1 MKTVFGAFFR
11 AVTWV
16 LMIIL
21 LFFVLSGLYQRT
33 IGKDPNA
40 GLFGIG
46 YATVVSGSMK
56 PMLNEGDF
64 LVYQRQPADRYEVN
78 DVVIYVRDGGSANEK
93 LISHRVVSIDGN
105 TVIVKGDANEIADD
119 PIVKDQIVG
128 RMVFYIPKLGAA
140 AAFLRTP
147 AGYVCLCAVIVL
159 LIVLNVLTIRKEKK
173 ERVEMQAG

>member
-33 IGKDPNA
+33 IGKDPNS
-40 GLFGIG
+40 GILGIG

-64 LVYQRQPADRYEVN
+64 LVYQRQPSDRYEVN
-78 DVVIYVRDGGSANEK
+78 DVIIYVKDGGTENEK
-93 LISHRVVSIDGN
+93 LVSHRVISIDGE
-105 TVIVKGDANEIADD
+105 TVII
-119 PIVKDQIVG
+119 KDQIVG
-128 RMVFYIPKLGAA
+128 RMVFYVPKLGKAA
-140 AAFLRTP
+140 EFLKTP
-147 AGYVCLCAVIVL
+147 VGYACTCGVIIVL
-159 LIVLNVLTIRKEKK
+159 VILNILSARKDRKAGK
-173 ERVEMQAG
+173 QAG